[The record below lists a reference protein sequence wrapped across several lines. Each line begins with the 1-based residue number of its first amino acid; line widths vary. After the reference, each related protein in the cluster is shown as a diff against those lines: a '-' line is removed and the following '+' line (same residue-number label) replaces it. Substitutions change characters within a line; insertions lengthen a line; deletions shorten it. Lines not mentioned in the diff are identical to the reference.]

1 MRCTRP
7 SQAESLT
14 IDARMAYADVEVC
27 KVLLDV
33 RRSGAKG
40 STVRVV
46 PTSAARTLTDRTA
59 RDTPAREASWS
70 SLYSTISER

>member
-1 MRCTRP
+1 MPRYFGMRCTRP

-14 IDARMAYADVEVC
+14 IDARMAYAHVEVC

-40 STVRVV
+40 STARVV
-46 PTSAARTLTDRTA
+46 QTF
-59 RDTPAREASWS
+59 
-70 SLYSTISER
+70 SENQEGSQRIAEDSYR